1 MNIDDSKSYATETG
15 LELALEKIGVKKM
28 PNGEFPGLVVVR
40 NRTGRWTAVFSFAVH
55 GVQPAHLGF
64 MTLN

>member
-1 MNIDDSKSYATETG
+1 MNIDHSKSYATEIA
-15 LELALEKIGVKKM
+15 LELALKKLGVEKL

-40 NRTGRWTAVFSFAVH
+40 NRTGRWTAVFSFAIH
-55 GVQPAHLGF
+55 GAAPAHNGF